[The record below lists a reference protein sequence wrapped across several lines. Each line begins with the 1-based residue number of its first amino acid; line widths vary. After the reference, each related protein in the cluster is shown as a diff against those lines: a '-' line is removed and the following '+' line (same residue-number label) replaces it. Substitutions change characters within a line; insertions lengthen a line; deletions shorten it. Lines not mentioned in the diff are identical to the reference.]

1 MGSAGFGVSRSRM
14 AELIRSGAVRINW
27 QPVSSPSKEITS
39 GDRVQL
45 QGKGELMIETAELT
59 KKNRWRIELIRR

>member
-1 MGSAGFGVSRSRM
+1 M
-14 AELIRSGAVRINW
+14 AEISRLHGIIADM
-27 QPVSSPSKEITS
+27 VSSPSKEITS